1 MKNLC
6 KIVTKSG
13 KVCKKYKQKNCEN
26 CFVHNVCSICF
37 ETCSK
42 QTKLNCG
49 HFYCQHCIS
58 KWVYYEEND
67 TCPLCRT
74 VVTNIEY
81 NNAFYYCLYNKL
93 ISVMVFIE
101 YNITDNELKEYI
113 EDLVP
118 YDNNFYNV
126 TNWNLIVDYIKQN
139 EIIYNKFFNCGFSV
153 FHSYVKFDENNP
165 GINVNGKNYVY
176 SYKLKFI

>member
-1 MKNLC
+1 
-6 KIVTKSG
+6 
-13 KVCKKYKQKNCEN
+13 
-26 CFVHNVCSICF
+26 
-37 ETCSK
+37 
-42 QTKLNCG
+42 
-49 HFYCQHCIS
+49 
-58 KWVYYEEND
+58 
-67 TCPLCRT
+67 
-74 VVTNIEY
+74 
-81 NNAFYYCLYNKL
+81 
-93 ISVMVFIE
+93 MVFIE